1 MQCCRWCGM
10 ESCDHAFVYRESLPT
25 YARLRLLCERMTPAR
40 RYGWPFRW
48 LLSLACLIFIGAALL
63 PGSEVVFASTSAILR
78 VSPTGFWAGGN
89 CTGGGGGWTC
99 MATVRE
105 TGSSQDSLNWSASS
119 SLGGVSFTPS
129 GGTLSPGESSMVT
142 IFVPSSDCSY
152 GIFTFTGQTNT
163 VHRVWSCQAAPL
175 PPPQLSQPKLRVSP
189 GSLDPTSA
197 RCSRTGDTYQCAVAV
212 RETATSQ
219 QDVNWTA
226 SSSLN
231 GVSFSQG
238 NGQLS
243 PGSTTQVIITGIPCQ
258 NGTFTFAGSGG
269 ASPVTVWWSCTPSQ
283 LPPSQPPVLT
293 VKPGSLDPTS
303 ARCSSTGSTYQCT
316 VLLAE
321 TSSSQGNAN
330 WTASSNLNGVNF
342 SLASGELS
350 PGNSTREIITGIPCQ
365 QGTFTFAWSGGA
377 SPVSVLWSCKP
388 SLPVPTA
395 PTLKVSPSSLDASS
409 GQCVSTARTH
419 QCQITL
425 AETSSSQSSANWTAS
440 SSLSGVTFSPASGRL
455 SPGGFVTVTIASI
468 PCQSG
473 SFTFAGVEGTMLEKV
488 AWSCSGSSVSL
499 ANRDSLS
506 FTSQPTGA
514 VTLNGSDQIVSY
526 TFTFTLN
533 NATTQGWHVVITSTQ
548 LTTGSAPYYTLPT
561 TASSVTD
568 VTAVCQSGSC
578 NAPQNQ
584 ITYPVV
590 VPAGNPAPSPVT
602 FYNSAGN
609 NTGTGTFIV
618 TATIQVVVPG
628 NAYAGTY
635 SSTITVTMATDG
647 P

>member
-1 MQCCRWCGM
+1 MQRCRWCDM
-10 ESCDHAFVYRESLPT
+10 ESRNHAFAYRESSSPCS
-25 YARLRLLCERMTPAR
+25 RLRLLCERMPPAR
-40 RYGWPFRW
+40 PRGGPHRW
-48 LLSLACLIFIGAALL
+48 LLGLACLIFLGASLL
-63 PGSEVVFASTSAILR
+63 LGSGNVFASTSAILR
-78 VSPTGFWAGGN
+78 VSPAGFRAGGN
-89 CTGGGGGWTC
+89 CTSGGGGWTC

-105 TGSSQDSLNWSASS
+105 TGSSQGSLNWSASS
-119 SLGGVSFTPS
+119 SLGGVSFSPS

-142 IFVPSSDCSY
+142 IFVPSGDCSY
-152 GIFTFTGQTNT
+152 GIFTFTGQMNT
-163 VHRVWSCQAAPL
+163 VSRVWSCHAPPIPPPAPL
-175 PPPQLSQPKLRVSP
+175 PPKLRVSP

-197 RCSRTGDTYQCAVAV
+197 GCSRTGDTYQCVVAV
-212 RETATSQ
+212 RETAASQ

-231 GVSFSQG
+231 GVSFSQE

-243 PGSTTQVIITGIPCQ
+243 PGSTTRVIIAGIPCQ

-269 ASPVTVWWSCTPSQ
+269 ASPVTVWWSCTPTQ
-283 LPPSQPPVLT
+283 PPPSQPPVLT

-303 ARCSSTGSTYQCT
+303 ARCSSTGSTYQCS

-330 WTASSNLNGVNF
+330 WTASSNLSGVNF

-350 PGNSTREIITGIPCQ
+350 PGNSTRVTITGIPCQ
-365 QGTFTFAWSGGA
+365 QGTFTFAMSGGA
-377 SPVSVLWSCKP
+377 SPVSVSWSCKP

-395 PTLKVSPSSLDASS
+395 PTLKVSPGSLDASS
-409 GQCVSTARTH
+409 GQCTSTARTH

-425 AETSSSQSSANWTAS
+425 AETSSSQDNSNWTAS
-440 SSLSGVTFSPASGRL
+440 SSLSGVTFSPASGQL
-455 SPGGFVTVTIASI
+455 TPGGSVTVSIASI

-473 SFTFAGVEGTMLEKV
+473 NFTFAGTGGTIPVKV
-488 AWSCSGSSVSL
+488 AWSCSGSNTSLTNGNSLSL
-499 ANRDSLS
+499 A
-506 FTSQPTGA
+506 SQPTGA
-514 VTLNGSDQIVSY
+514 LTLNGRDQVVSY
-526 TFTFTLN
+526 RLTFTVN
-533 NATTQGWHVVITSTQ
+533 NTTTQGWHMVITSTQ
-548 LTTGSAPYYTLPT
+548 LTTGNHTLPA
-561 TASSVTD
+561 TASSITD
-568 VTAVCQSGSC
+568 VTVVCQSGSC
-578 NAPQNQ
+578 SAPQNQ

-590 VPAGNPAPSPVT
+590 VPAGNTAPSPVT

-609 NTGTGTFIV
+609 NTGTGTFTV

-635 SSTITVTMATDG
+635 SGTITVTMVTDG